1 MRSTCLL
8 HLLTALLLSLCT
20 AVPLSAAAP
29 PQSRSSAVNQITAAY
44 ENTTITEDVS
54 WSGTVVVKGAL
65 VVAPQATL
73 RIEPGAE
80 IRFSPSKGS
89 RQLPRLVVMG
99 RILAAGSLDRPILF
113 SAVSVRPT
121 KRGDWGGILLLSSE
135 KRNQLEHCRIE
146 GAETGLAVRFSTF
159 SAKALSVSS
168 ATAGIVLHD
177 STATVTS
184 SLVSGCQTGFEA
196 HDSEVELRE
205 TSVAQNRK
213 GLALFRSSVVL
224 SSVTMTGNRQF
235 GILSEECRLK
245 LTSCEVSGSAV
256 GARISGGE
264 GQVLLSRFIGNLET
278 ALHLSAARLKISRC
292 QISDNLRDGVKLED
306 GRATLWGNQFS
317 GNGGYNLVVAGHE
330 SITAVQNWWGASDET
345 SILLKIYNAGRDGRF
360 GETHIFPWLAKK
372 PSQLP

>member
-1 MRSTCLL
+1 MIIGVLF
-8 HLLTALLLSLCT
+8 LLLPAPVPAVVVPQKAANPLISPYT
-20 AVPLSAAAP
+20 AV
-29 PQSRSSAVNQITAAY
+29 Y
-44 ENTTITEDVS
+44 ENATLTEDVTLR
-54 WSGTVVVKGAL
+54 GTVAVTGAL
-65 VVAPQATL
+65 VIAPQATL
-73 RIEPGAE
+73 RIEPGAVVHFLPA
-80 IRFSPSKGS
+80 RGS
-89 RQLPRLVVMG
+89 RQSPRLVVMG
-99 RILAAGSLDRPILF
+99 RIQAVGSPDHPITFSGNSAGPAKSG
-113 SAVSVRPT
+113 A
-121 KRGDWGGILLLSSE
+121 WAGILLLSSE

-184 SLVSGCQTGFEA
+184 SLVSGCQTGVEA

-205 TSVAQNRK
+205 SSVVQNRK

-224 SSVTMTGNRQF
+224 STVTMTGNRQF

-245 LTSCEVSGSAV
+245 LTSCEFSGSAI

-330 SITAVQNWWGASDET
+330 SVTAVQNWWGASDET
-345 SILLKIYNAGRDGRF
+345 SVLLKIYNAGRDGRF
-360 GETHIFPWLAKK
+360 GEIQIFPWLAKK
-372 PSQLP
+372 PTQLP